1 MIENA
6 KIEKNIP
13 IRRRQVNYL
22 FYEHK
27 KIMCERL
34 CYMGEN
40 NFLIYCETYINMF
53 QYIEKNI
60 ETFLCLFIK
69 YSLTYDEKILK
80 RILEIIEKVNKDEKN
95 ILPDLIGDI
104 R

>member
-1 MIENA
+1 
-6 KIEKNIP
+6 
-13 IRRRQVNYL
+13 
-22 FYEHK
+22 
-27 KIMCERL
+27 
-34 CYMGEN
+34 MGEN
-40 NFLIYCETYINMF
+40 NYLKNSQTYINMY
-53 QYIEKNI
+53 QYIEKNM
-60 ETFLCLFIK
+60 ETILCLFIK